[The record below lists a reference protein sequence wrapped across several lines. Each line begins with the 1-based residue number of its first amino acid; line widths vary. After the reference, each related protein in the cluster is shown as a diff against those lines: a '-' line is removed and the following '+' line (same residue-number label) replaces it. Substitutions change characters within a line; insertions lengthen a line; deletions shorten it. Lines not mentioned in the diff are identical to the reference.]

1 MRNIHFLGTYFVSF
15 NVQVMNEDELHVFL
29 AEKNPNSLRL
39 LGFKQI
45 NNLFF
50 WQIIQN
56 PF

>member
-1 MRNIHFLGTYFVSF
+1 
-15 NVQVMNEDELHVFL
+15 MNEDELHVFL

-50 WQIIQN
+50 
-56 PF
+56 

>member
-1 MRNIHFLGTYFVSF
+1 
-15 NVQVMNEDELHVFL
+15 L